1 MQIKVKGLNKSV
13 PLDNNTLS
21 ILKDIDLTCNS
32 GEIVSIVGE
41 SGSGK
46 STLLNI
52 LSLLDDCNSGE
63 YYWDDKN
70 IFKLSIKEKQN
81 ILKKN
86 IGIVFQQYNLIPT
99 MTCFENVKVPLY
111 LNPNIKYQERAS
123 YVEEMLKR
131 VGLIERK
138 NSYPKTLSGGEQQRV
153 SIARALINN
162 PDVIF
167 ADEPTGN
174 IDSENEKQI
183 LNLFREIA
191 NQGKVVIIVT
201 HSEVVKSFSDK
212 VYRIQDGM
220 IAQEEMVK

>member
-13 PLDNNTLS
+13 SLDNQTLP
-21 ILKDIDLTCNS
+21 ILKDVSLTCNS
-32 GEIVSIVGE
+32 GEILSIVGE

-63 YYWDDKN
+63 YYWNDKN
-70 IFKLSIKEKQN
+70 IFELSTKEKQN
-81 ILKKN
+81 ILKRN

-111 LNPNIKYQERAS
+111 LNPNVKRQERS
-123 YVEEMLKR
+123 KYVEEMLDR
-131 VGLIERK
+131 VGLKDRK
-138 NSYPKTLSGGEQQRV
+138 TCYPKTLSGGEQQRV
-153 SIARALINN
+153 AIARALINN

-183 LNLFREIA
+183 LNLFREIS
-191 NQGKVVIIVT
+191 NQGKVVIMVT
-201 HSEVVKSFSDK
+201 HSEVVKLFSDR
-212 VYRIQDGM
+212 VYRIKDGM
-220 IAQEEMVK
+220 IMKEV